1 MIVQCPHCSDR
12 YRVNE
17 QNIPST
23 GGRIRCPSCSSTFVV
38 YPTSAQQQQQQSAP
52 SYDAEKTSV
61 ATNISDL
68 MGSLGGN
75 FGGAQGGGG
84 GGAQEDEG
92 ATEVISG
99 DSLPNFAGGLF
110 GGGGAAQQQEEDGT
124 VEMENPL
131 MLAGI
136 GNFNQQQNAAAAAGG
151 SGGGG
156 EDIYAATEIV
166 SADEAA
172 AMLGDVPG
180 NDRTEIV
187 DPSMVED
194 GRTEIVD
201 PAQVSYNSP
210 PQFGGGGAPQFGGGQ
225 QQQQQQGSGGF
236 QAAQP
241 AGGGFGQGGFGGGQ
255 QQHAQTPEQ
264 AQPAQP
270 AAAPAASGPDPNHN
284 GPWKLKTNFGLTY
297 EFPDTK
303 GLKGWMA
310 SRDDF
315 DGYTLSA
322 GSDEFFP
329 LDAFPQISGN
339 LPAGGGAQKAGGG
352 AGGFGGQAG
361 GMNQGGGFG
370 GQAGGMNQGG
380 GFGGQQGG
388 MNQGGGFGG
397 QQGGQQNGQMR
408 TNRPKHNTMPPQPVN
423 LTNNEL
429 PSRDAKWNKVLW
441 LLFIVLFVGC
451 GLLAVQIMGVY
462 DFKALL
468 GLSKPP
474 VVEKNEPVAK
484 TPPAG
489 ADGANDTTPETDE
502 NETGAAPAL
511 SAEQQA
517 EVEGLVEEAKVEI
530 KGNKLASAKSKL
542 EIAKSIDPNRFDVY
556 DLLAQVYEQT
566 GEDDKAKAMR
576 MEVQA
581 LRARSNTG
589 DTEESPE

>member
-38 YPTSAQQQQQQSAP
+38 YPTSAQQQQQPAAAP

-68 MGSLGGN
+68 MGSLGGG
-75 FGGAQGGGG
+75 FGGQQGG
-84 GGAQEDEG
+84 APQQDEG

-110 GGGGAAQQQEEDGT
+110 GGGGGGDQPEEDGT

-136 GNFNQQQNAAAAAGG
+136 GSFNQQQQQQQQ
-151 SGGGG
+151 GGG
-156 EDIYAATEIV
+156 EDIYGATEIV

-187 DPSMVED
+187 DPSTVSLGGEEE

-201 PAQVSYNSP
+201 PAQVDFGSP
-210 PQFGGGGAPQFGGGQ
+210 VPQNPGFGGGAPSFGGAQ
-225 QQQQQQGSGGF
+225 HGSGGY
-236 QAAQP
+236 QAAQQP
-241 AGGGFGQGGFGGGQ
+241 AGGNGFGGGLPS
-255 QQHAQTPEQ
+255 HAPTPEQ
-264 AQPAQP
+264 APP
-270 AAAPAASGPDPNHN
+270 AAAGPDPNHN

-322 GSDEFFP
+322 GDDDFHP
-329 LDAFPQISGN
+329 LDAFPQVSGG
-339 LPAGGGAQKAGGG
+339 LPAGGAPVAAPPANNGMG
-352 AGGFGGQAG
+352 AGGFGGQ
-361 GMNQGGGFG
+361 GGGQANNFG
-370 GQAGGMNQGG
+370 GQAGGMGQGGFGQQNQG
-380 GFGGQQGG
+380 GFGGQD
-388 MNQGGGFGG
+388 GG
-397 QQGGQQNGQMR
+397 QQGPMR

-451 GLLAVQIMGVY
+451 SLLAVQIMGVY

-468 GLSKPP
+468 GLSKPAEVKVDTP
-474 VVEKNEPVAK
+474 ANTTGDDTAPADTSAGGEEDGGEKES
-484 TPPAG
+484 G
-489 ADGANDTTPETDE
+489 D
-502 NETGAAPAL
+502 APAL
-511 SAEQQA
+511 TAEQQA
-517 EVEGLVEEAKVEI
+517 EVEGLVEEAKAEI
-530 KGNKLASAKSKL
+530 KGNKLASAKTKL

-581 LRARSNTG
+581 LRAKSDAGTP
-589 DTEESPE
+589 PE

>member
-38 YPTSAQQQQQQSAP
+38 YPTSAQQQQQPAAP

-68 MGSLGGN
+68 MGSFGGGGN
-75 FGGAQGGGG
+75 FGGGAPSGGG
-84 GGAQEDEG
+84 QEDEG

-110 GGGGAAQQQEEDGT
+110 GGGAPAQQQEEDGT

-136 GNFNQQQNAAAAAGG
+136 GNFNQQQNAA
-151 SGGGG
+151 GGGG

-180 NDRTEIV
+180 SDRTEIV
-187 DPSMVED
+187 DPSMVD
-194 GRTEIVD
+194 GGHTEIVD
-201 PAQVSYNSP
+201 PAQVAYNSGPQNPAPPAFGGGAP
-210 PQFGGGGAPQFGGGQ
+210 PQFGGG
-225 QQQQQQGSGGF
+225 QGSGGF

-241 AGGGFGQGGFGGGQ
+241 AGGGFGQNGFGGGQ
-255 QQHAQTPEQ
+255 PAQHAQTPEQ
-264 AQPAQP
+264 AQPTP
-270 AAAPAASGPDPNHN
+270 PAPAAGGPDPNHN

-322 GSDEFFP
+322 GGDAFFP

-339 LPAGGGAQKAGGG
+339 LPAGGAPGNNAK
-352 AGGFGGQAG
+352 AGGFG
-361 GMNQGGGFG
+361 N
-370 GQAGGMNQGG
+370 QAGGMNQGG

-397 QQGGQQNGQMR
+397 GMNQGGFGGQGAAGGQGTGQQR
-408 TNRPKHNTMPPQPVN
+408 TNRPKHNTMPPQPIN
-423 LTNNEL
+423 MTSNEL

-468 GLSKPP
+468 GISKPP
-474 VVEKNEPVAK
+474 IEKTEPIAN
-484 TPPAG
+484 TPPKE
-489 ADGANDTTPETDE
+489 DKGANATTPDGDGGGDTS
-502 NETGAAPAL
+502 AAPKL
-511 SAEQQA
+511 SAEQAA
-517 EVEGLVEEAKVEI
+517 EVEGLVEEARSEI
-530 KGNKLASAKSKL
+530 KGNKLASAKTKL

-581 LRARSNTG
+581 LRAKSNTG
-589 DTEESPE
+589 ETEESPE